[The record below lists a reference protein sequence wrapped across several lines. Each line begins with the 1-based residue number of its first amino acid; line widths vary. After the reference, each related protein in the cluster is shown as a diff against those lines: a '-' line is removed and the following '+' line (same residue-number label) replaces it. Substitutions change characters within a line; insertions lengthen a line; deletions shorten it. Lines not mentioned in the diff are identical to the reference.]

1 MELTSIAMEIS
12 AILAEAI
19 IITYFFSEYFELK
32 NNDFKILKYL
42 LLFTLEMSVEVTNF
56 FFQYSEIVMQTLFI
70 MSSFIYLL
78 IFTEGSKVEKLTV
91 SLINFITIP
100 FINLPILTIVKN
112 ITGSYISELIANNGL
127 VRFEILF
134 ITKLL
139 YFGAVKL
146 YLSLRKNGKFDFKS
160 IEWIFISISTII
172 ILAIDLV
179 MNYVMIL
186 NVQVI
191 SIAVVLLF
199 VLEIFIAVMVMQLSK
214 ANKKINEIKIQNL
227 QVELKN
233 NEIKNL
239 TERYNEL
246 NEIRHDINN
255 YISNA
260 ISLIQSKHY
269 DESLEYLE
277 KIQTEKI
284 SNVNI
289 YFKTNNEV
297 IDAIINTKL
306 TKAYEN
312 NIITQAWIADDV
324 DFERNI
330 VDVSNIIS
338 NLLDNAIENCSNEN
352 GKPEIIINIF
362 KDGAVNVIKIEN
374 TVSDSVLENNPQFS
388 TKKKNKDMHGIGL
401 RSVKKSVNKIG
412 GTIEI
417 NEIYNI
423 FSVSITY

>member
-1 MELTSIAMEIS
+1 M
-12 AILAEAI
+12 
-19 IITYFFSEYFELK
+19 
-32 NNDFKILKYL
+32 N
-42 LLFTLEMSVEVTNF
+42 
-56 FFQYSEIVMQTLFI
+56 
-70 MSSFIYLL
+70 
-78 IFTEGSKVEKLTV
+78 
-91 SLINFITIP
+91 
-100 FINLPILTIVKN
+100 
-112 ITGSYISELIANNGL
+112 
-127 VRFEILF
+127 
-134 ITKLL
+134 
-139 YFGAVKL
+139 
-146 YLSLRKNGKFDFKS
+146 LRKNEKFDFKS

-179 MNYVMIL
+179 MNYIMIL
-186 NVQVI
+186 NVQMI

-199 VLEIFIAVMVMQLSK
+199 ILEIFIAVMVMQLSK
-214 ANKKINEIKIQNL
+214 ANKKINDIKIQNL

-269 DESLEYLE
+269 DKSLEYLK

-289 YFKTNNEV
+289 YVKTNNEV

-312 NIITQAWIADDV
+312 NILTQAWIADDV
-324 DFERNI
+324 DFEKNI
-330 VDVSNIIS
+330 VDVSNILS

-362 KDGAVNVIKIEN
+362 KDGAVNVIKVEN

-401 RSVKKSVNKIG
+401 RSVKKSVNKID
-412 GTIEI
+412 GTMEI

>member
-1 MELTSIAMEIS
+1 
-12 AILAEAI
+12 
-19 IITYFFSEYFELK
+19 
-32 NNDFKILKYL
+32 
-42 LLFTLEMSVEVTNF
+42 MSVEVTNF

-374 TVSDSVLENNPQFS
+374 TVSGSVLENNPQFS

-401 RSVKKSVNKIG
+401 RLVKKSVNKIG

-417 NEIYNI
+417 DEIYNI
-423 FSVSITY
+423 FSASITY

>member
-12 AILAEAI
+12 AILVETI

-32 NNDFKILKYL
+32 NNNFKILKYL

-78 IFTEGSKVEKLTV
+78 IFTEGSKIEKLTV

-112 ITGSYISELIANNGL
+112 ITGSEISELIANNGL
-127 VRFEILF
+127 VRFEVLF

-146 YLSLRKNGKFDFKS
+146 YLNLRKNEKFDFKS

-179 MNYVMIL
+179 MNYIMIL
-186 NVQVI
+186 NVQMI

-199 VLEIFIAVMVMQLSK
+199 ILEIFIAVMVMQLSK
-214 ANKKINEIKIQNL
+214 ANKKINDIKIQNL

-269 DESLEYLE
+269 DKSLEYLK

-289 YFKTNNEV
+289 YVKTNNEV

-312 NIITQAWIADDV
+312 NILTQAWIADDV
-324 DFERNI
+324 DFEKNI
-330 VDVSNIIS
+330 VDISNILS

-362 KDGAVNVIKIEN
+362 KDGAVNVIKVEN

-412 GTIEI
+412 GTMEI

-423 FSVSITY
+423 FSVSIAY

>member
-32 NNDFKILKYL
+32 NNNFKILKYL

-112 ITGSYISELIANNGL
+112 ITGSDISELIANNGL

-289 YFKTNNEV
+289 YVKTSNEV

-324 DFERNI
+324 DFEKNI
-330 VDVSNIIS
+330 VDVSNILS

-362 KDGAVNVIKIEN
+362 KDGAVNVIKVEN
-374 TVSDSVLENNPQFS
+374 TVSDSVLENNPKFS

-412 GTIEI
+412 GTMEI
-417 NEIYNI
+417 NEVYNI

>member
-12 AILAEAI
+12 AILVEAI

-32 NNDFKILKYL
+32 NNNFKILKYL
-42 LLFTLEMSVEVTNF
+42 LLFTLEMSAEVTNF

-112 ITGSYISELIANNGL
+112 ITGSDISELIANNGL

-146 YLSLRKNGKFDFKS
+146 YLNLRKNEKFDFKS

-179 MNYVMIL
+179 MNYIMIL
-186 NVQVI
+186 NVQMI

-199 VLEIFIAVMVMQLSK
+199 ILEIFIAVMVMQLSK
-214 ANKKINEIKIQNL
+214 ANKKINDIKIQNL

-269 DESLEYLE
+269 DKSLEYLK

-289 YFKTNNEV
+289 YVKTNNEV

-312 NIITQAWIADDV
+312 NILTQAWIADDV
-324 DFERNI
+324 DFEKNI
-330 VDVSNIIS
+330 VDVSNILS

-362 KDGAVNVIKIEN
+362 KDGAVNVIKVEN

-401 RSVKKSVNKIG
+401 RSVKKSVNKID
-412 GTIEI
+412 GTMEI

>member
-1 MELTSIAMEIS
+1 
-12 AILAEAI
+12 
-19 IITYFFSEYFELK
+19 
-32 NNDFKILKYL
+32 
-42 LLFTLEMSVEVTNF
+42 MSVEVTNF

-112 ITGSYISELIANNGL
+112 ITGSDISELIANNGL

-277 KIQTEKI
+277 KI
-284 SNVNI
+284 
-289 YFKTNNEV
+289 
-297 IDAIINTKL
+297 
-306 TKAYEN
+306 
-312 NIITQAWIADDV
+312 
-324 DFERNI
+324 
-330 VDVSNIIS
+330 
-338 NLLDNAIENCSNEN
+338 
-352 GKPEIIINIF
+352 
-362 KDGAVNVIKIEN
+362 
-374 TVSDSVLENNPQFS
+374 
-388 TKKKNKDMHGIGL
+388 
-401 RSVKKSVNKIG
+401 
-412 GTIEI
+412 
-417 NEIYNI
+417 
-423 FSVSITY
+423 

>member
-12 AILAEAI
+12 AILVEAI

-32 NNDFKILKYL
+32 NNNFKILKYL

-78 IFTEGSKVEKLTV
+78 IFTEGSKIEKLTV

-112 ITGSYISELIANNGL
+112 ITGSEISELIANNGL
-127 VRFEILF
+127 VRFEVLF

-146 YLSLRKNGKFDFKS
+146 YLNLRKNEKFDFKS

-179 MNYVMIL
+179 MNYIMIL
-186 NVQVI
+186 NVQMI

-199 VLEIFIAVMVMQLSK
+199 ILEIFIAVMVMQLSK
-214 ANKKINEIKIQNL
+214 ANKKINDIKIQNL

-269 DESLEYLE
+269 DKSLEYLK

-289 YFKTNNEV
+289 YVKTNNEV

-312 NIITQAWIADDV
+312 NILTQAWIADDV
-324 DFERNI
+324 DFEKNI
-330 VDVSNIIS
+330 VDVSNILS

-362 KDGAVNVIKIEN
+362 KDGAVNVIKVEN

-388 TKKKNKDMHGIGL
+388 TKKKK
-401 RSVKKSVNKIG
+401 
-412 GTIEI
+412 
-417 NEIYNI
+417 
-423 FSVSITY
+423 